1 MIRRERKPEPVPRS
15 SLPADVVVPLHHLFD
30 DLSWLWLLGV
40 TVLAALTYREYGII
54 WDAEVQ
60 DQYGHKLLNWYLSG
74 FQDRSAFQF
83 QNLYLYGGA
92 FDLTAAALNL
102 VSPLG
107 EYETR
112 SLLGALVG
120 VLGLAGCW
128 RLARLL
134 GGERAG
140 FFALVLLTLTPDYY
154 GHAPINP
161 KDAPFAVGMIWCLYL
176 SCRSVAELPRPSLTT
191 VLGLGL
197 ALGLTLG
204 TRVGGVLAGCYLGAG
219 LLCYLGLLGINGASR
234 REVGTAAGRLLL
246 AYAPALLVAYPV
258 MGLFWPWGVLEPLN
272 PLRALEIFS
281 HFTWPNSV
289 LAAGVVFKATNP
301 PAWYLPWMLMVKLP
315 ELLLAGLGLAL
326 WFGFGWFVSWRLDRE
341 HRLTLD
347 HDGLWRLQHAMVAL
361 AALFPVGYDLVARPE
376 VYNGIRHFL
385 FILPPLA
392 VLAGLGFD
400 RLWVGL
406 EAAPHLL
413 RRVALA
419 LFAGAAVIQAWIMM
433 ELHPNQYIYY
443 NALAGGVRG
452 ADGRYELDYWG
463 TSLAEAAAKLA
474 AYVHDQDGGKLPPRP
489 YKVLVCANPESAMY
503 FLPDEFELTRVIP
516 EGDFFIGLTL
526 SGCSDSVD
534 GKPIARV
541 ERFGAILSV
550 VKDRRDR
557 VR

>member
-1 MIRRERKPEPVPRS
+1 MTRGESEPAPPRRS
-15 SLPADVVVPLHHLFD
+15 SLPAGGFIHLHHLFD

-40 TVLAALTYREYGII
+40 GVLVLLTYRDYGII

-60 DQYGHKLLNWYLSG
+60 NQYGQKLLAYYLSG
-74 FQDRSAFQF
+74 FQDRSAFAF

-112 SLLGALVG
+112 SLLGGLVG
-120 VLGLAGCW
+120 LLGLVGCW

-140 FFALVLLTLTPDYY
+140 FFALLLLTLTPDYY
-154 GHAPINP
+154 GHMPINP

-176 SCRSVAELPRPSLTT
+176 SCRSLAELPRPRLAT

-204 TRVGGVLAGCYLGAG
+204 TRVGGVLAGFYLGAG
-219 LLCYLGLLGINGASR
+219 LAAYLALLGHNGASWP
-234 REVGTAAGRLLL
+234 EVGRTAARLAR
-246 AYAPALLVAYPV
+246 AYLPALLVAYPV
-258 MGLFWPWGVLEPLN
+258 MGFFWPWSVLEPLN

-281 HFTWPNSV
+281 HFTWPNTV
-289 LAAGVVFKATNP
+289 LAAGVTFKATDP
-301 PAWYLPWMLMVKLP
+301 PLWYLAWMLMVKLP
-315 ELLLAGLGLAL
+315 ELVLAGLGLVVWCGLRRIVA
-326 WFGFGWFVSWRLDRE
+326 WRRDRE

-347 HDGLWRLQHAMVAL
+347 HDGLWRLQQAVVVL
-361 AALFPVGYDLVARPE
+361 AALFPIGYFLAARPE

-385 FILPPLA
+385 FIVPPLA

-400 RLWVGL
+400 RLWRAL
-406 EAAPHLL
+406 DTAPRLAG
-413 RRVALA
+413 RLA
-419 LFAGAAVIQAWIMM
+419 LGAFTAAVVIQAWIMM
-433 ELHPNQYIYY
+433 ALHPNQYIYY
-443 NALAGGVRG
+443 NALVGGVRG

-463 TSLAEAAAKLA
+463 TSLAEAAADLA
-474 AYVHDQDGGKLPPRP
+474 AFVHDQDGGRPPPRP
-489 YKVLVCANPESAMY
+489 YKVLVCAHPESAMY
-503 FLPDEFELTRVIP
+503 FLPKEFELTRSIP

-526 SGCSDSVD
+526 TGCNDSVD
-534 GKPIARV
+534 GKPIGRV
-541 ERFGAILSV
+541 ERFGAVLSV
-550 VKDRRDR
+550 IKDRRDR
-557 VR
+557 AR